1 MIRYLRTRNG
11 VGALPLVI
19 ILVVALAAALFLYR
33 SWRSGTEGGAGREG
47 PGSPATGPQKAVA
60 APPFTLKD
68 ISGNVYASSGFAG
81 KPTVINF
88 FATWCPPCR
97 EEIPGFNEVYR
108 RHRERGFELIGIALD
123 TDTLDA
129 LPGFLAAQRIEY
141 RILIGDLAVAKAY
154 FGVSTIPTT
163 FFVGKDG
170 MIRNVVVGY
179 IGQEDFD
186 REVRKLL

>member
-1 MIRYLRTRNG
+1 MKRNLCNRNG
-11 VGALPLVI
+11 AGALPLVI
-19 ILVVALAAALFLYR
+19 ILIVALSAALFLYR
-33 SWRSGTEGGAGREG
+33 SWRSGKEGSAGREG
-47 PGSPATGPQKAVA
+47 PGAPAAERRKEVA
-60 APPFTLKD
+60 APPFKLKD
-68 ISGNVYASSGFAG
+68 VSGNIYPSSSFAG

-108 RHRERGFELIGIALD
+108 RHREKGFELVGIALD

-129 LPGFLAAQRIEY
+129 LPRFIAANRIEY
-141 RILIGDLAVAKAY
+141 RVLLGDLEVAKAY

-170 MIRNVVVGY
+170 LIKNVVVGY
-179 IGQEDFD
+179 IAEEDFD